1 MDHKGGFSVNEIENK
16 LKQEISN
23 AVKQAW
29 DIDMMASDV
38 VIEIPK
44 DKSHGDYATN
54 LAMRLTKQLKQNPR
68 MIAETLIQNLDLAK
82 AGIQEATIAGPGF
95 INFIMET
102 ESLGSVINTVL
113 KSQEHYGDSNDGN
126 GLKVDLEY
134 VSVNPTGDIH
144 VAHGRGAAIGDAV
157 SRLMKKAGYEVTR
170 EYYVNDGGNQI
181 HNLGLSL
188 YARYQQLFGK
198 EVEMPEDGY
207 YAHDIVDIANDLKN
221 EFGDQFLN
229 CTSDEAIEFF
239 KKEGCKRELEKIK
252 RDLNLFRVEFDVWFS
267 ERSLYEQHKVEEI
280 LQVLK
285 DKDMVYEKEDALWL
299 KTSLYGD
306 DKDRV
311 LVKTD
316 GTYTYVTPDIAY
328 HNNKFERGYDM
339 LVDILGAD
347 HHGYI
352 NRMKA
357 AMQTLGYNK
366 DALNIDIIQ
375 MVRLIKDGEEVK
387 MSKRTGNAIA
397 LRELI
402 EEIGVDAT
410 RYNFVSRAA
419 DTHLDFD
426 LGLAVAQTN
435 DNPVYYAQYAHARM
449 CSILRNAP
457 EIQLQEQYS
466 LLSHEKET
474 ALLKQINEFP
484 AVVADAARN
493 RAPHK
498 VCNYIQKIAQAFHSF
513 YAGCKV
519 LDDSNLP
526 LQQERL
532 ALVKATQITLKNALE
547 VIGVTAP
554 EKM

>member
-1 MDHKGGFSVNEIENK
+1 MNEIENK
-16 LKQEISN
+16 LKQGIQS
-23 AVKQAW
+23 AAKKAW
-29 DIDMMASDV
+29 DLDV
-38 VIEIPK
+38 QLEQIVIEIPK

-54 LAMRLTKQLKQNPR
+54 LAMRLTKQLRSNPK
-68 MIAETLIQNLDLAK
+68 MIAEALIQNLDLQE
-82 AGIQEATIAGPGF
+82 AGIETATIAGPGF
-95 INFIMET
+95 INFKMQT
-102 ESLGSVINTVL
+102 ASLTGVIHTVL
-113 KSQEHYGDSNDGN
+113 TQGDDYGQSNAGN
-126 GLKVDLEY
+126 GLKVDVEY

-144 VAHGRGAAIGDAV
+144 VAHGRGAAIGDAI

-181 HNLGLSL
+181 YNLGLSL
-188 YARYQQLFGK
+188 YARYQQLFGR

-207 YAHDIVDIANDLKN
+207 YAHDIIDIAADIKN
-221 EFGDQFLN
+221 EFGDKYLHV
-229 CTSDEAIEFF
+229 SSEEAVDFF
-239 KKEGCKRELEKIK
+239 KTEGCKRELEKIK
-252 RDLNLFRVEFDVWFS
+252 RDLDKFRVEFDIFFS
-267 ERSLYEQHKVEEI
+267 EKSLYEQNKVEEI
-280 LQVLK
+280 LNVLK
-285 DKDMVYEKEDALWL
+285 EKDMVYENEDALWL

-402 EEIGVDAT
+402 DEIGVDAA

-435 DNPVYYAQYAHARM
+435 ENPVYYAQYAHARM
-449 CSILRNAP
+449 CSILRNA
-457 EIQLQEQYS
+457 ETIEVKEQYP
-466 LLSHEKET
+466 LLSHDKES
-474 ALLKQINEFP
+474 ALMKQINEFP
-484 AVVADAARN
+484 SVVADAAAN

-513 YAGCKV
+513 YADCKV

-526 LQQERL
+526 LQNERL

>member
-1 MDHKGGFSVNEIENK
+1 MNAIENK
-16 LKQEISN
+16 LKQGIQN
-23 AVKQAW
+23 AVKKAW
-29 DIDMMASDV
+29 DVDV
-38 VIEIPK
+38 ELDQIVIEIPK

-54 LAMRLTKQLKQNPR
+54 LAMRLTKQLRSNPK
-68 MIAETLIQNLDLAK
+68 MIAENLIANLDLEE
-82 AGIQEATIAGPGF
+82 AGIETVTIAGPGF
-95 INFIMET
+95 INFKMQT
-102 ESLGSVINTVL
+102 GSLTTVIHTVL
-113 KSQEHYGDSNDGN
+113 TQNENFGQTNAGN
-126 GLKVDLEY
+126 GLKVNVEY
-134 VSVNPTGDIH
+134 VSVNPTGDVH
-144 VAHGRGAAIGDAV
+144 VAHGRGAAIGDAI
-157 SRLMKKAGYEVTR
+157 SRLMKKAGYDVTR

-181 HNLGLSL
+181 YNLGLSL
-188 YARYQQLFGK
+188 YARYQQLFGL

-207 YAHDIVDIANDLKN
+207 YAHDIIDIATDMKN
-221 EFGDQFLN
+221 EFGDKYLHV
-229 CTSDEAIEFF
+229 SAEEAVDFF
-239 KKEGCKRELEKIK
+239 KTEGCKRELEKIK
-252 RDLNLFRVEFDVWFS
+252 RDLDLFRVEFDVFFS
-267 ERSLYEQHKVEEI
+267 EKSLYEQNKVVEI
-280 LQVLK
+280 LDILK
-285 DKDMVYEKEDALWL
+285 SKDMVYEHENALWL

-311 LVKTD
+311 LVKAD
-316 GTYTYVTPDIAY
+316 GTYTYFTPDIAY
-328 HNNKFERGYDM
+328 HNNKFSRGNDM

-375 MVRLIKDGEEVK
+375 MVRLIKNGEEVK

-402 EEIGVDAT
+402 EEIGVDAA

-435 DNPVYYAQYAHARM
+435 ENPVYYAQYAHARM
-449 CSILRNAP
+449 CSILRNVDSI
-457 EIQLQEQYS
+457 EVKEQYP
-466 LLSHEKET
+466 LLSHAKEA
-474 ALLKQINEFP
+474 ALIKQINEFP
-484 AVVADAARN
+484 SVVADAALN

-498 VCNYIQKIAQAFHSF
+498 VCNYVQKIAQAFHSF
-513 YAGCKV
+513 YADCKV

-526 LQQERL
+526 LQSERL